1 MLLIFAVI
9 IQLLCFG
16 HLFIYIFRFVLEN
29 VIRDIKKYSLR
40 KRFVSFGTVRIDLSI
55 VLILKHMGNV
65 VGTKQIDRLVRK
77 DFQIEMN
84 YDHRTCLRKVELF
97 RWK

>member
-1 MLLIFAVI
+1 
-9 IQLLCFG
+9 
-16 HLFIYIFRFVLEN
+16 
-29 VIRDIKKYSLR
+29 
-40 KRFVSFGTVRIDLSI
+40 
-55 VLILKHMGNV
+55 MGNV
-65 VGTKQIDRLVRK
+65 VGTKRIINRLVRK